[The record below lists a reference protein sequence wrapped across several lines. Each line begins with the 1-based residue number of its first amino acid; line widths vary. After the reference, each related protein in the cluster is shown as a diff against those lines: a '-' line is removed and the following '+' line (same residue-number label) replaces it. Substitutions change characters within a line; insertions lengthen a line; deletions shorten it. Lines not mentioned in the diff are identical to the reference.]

1 MSRMQSTNFVVLTGH
16 LNDYPLS
23 DLISILRHQGKTG
36 RLTIEYPVGPC
47 SFYFAEG
54 DLVDAQLG
62 TMGGLQA
69 IIVAL
74 SQPNASFNFNPL
86 IQPPRRSI
94 NESSQKVILELL
106 GCWEEKTIDVDQP
119 LAIKERTSNVLPPQ
133 ASLELIDAGEEVAL
147 LPEAKERLALPPAP
161 AALTGAPRI
170 RQIVITSAVISLVVS
185 LLTVIAL
192 TSWFNKRGKSDSS
205 SELARSSGMIG
216 NQSERSQSNAQTV
229 KVVVRIEG
237 GRVTEAFV
245 PEHRAGAEAYE
256 ALALKIARG
265 RRYPEETSGEDIV
278 AVRINSPTPAK
289 RGQ

>member
-1 MSRMQSTNFVVLTGH
+1 MQSTNFVVLTGH

-36 RLTIEYPVGPC
+36 RLNVEYPVGPC
-47 SFYFAEG
+47 AFYFVEG

-62 TMGGLQA
+62 TLGGLQA

-106 GCWEEKTIDVDQP
+106 GCWEEKTIDVEQP
-119 LAIKERTSNVLPPQ
+119 LAINERAVTMLPKQ
-133 ASLELIDAGEEVAL
+133 ESLELIDNGEEAL
-147 LPEAKERLALPPAP
+147 LPAAKERLALPPAP
-161 AALTGAPRI
+161 AALTGGLRS
-170 RQIVITSAVISLVVS
+170 RQIIITSAAISLVVS

-192 TSWFNKRGKSDSS
+192 TSWFSKRTETPSS
-205 SELARSSGMIG
+205 SALARNSGMIG
-216 NQSERSQSNAQTV
+216 SQSDGSQSNAQTV
-229 KVVVRIEG
+229 EVIVRIEG
-237 GRVTEAFV
+237 GRVTQAFV
-245 PEHRAGAEAYE
+245 AEHRAGMEAYE

-265 RRYPEETSGEDIV
+265 RRYQGEASGEDAV
-278 AVRINSPTPAK
+278 LVRINSPNAMM